1 MMHGSKYYY
10 RAEVRLHH
18 FVSNYSVE
26 EPLGNLSGGSFEL
39 VHKLTSCVNCVV
51 VSYPVQP
58 MQTFAVAH
66 TKDSSAL
73 PLVAQ
78 LSWDSDI
85 RLTQGL

>member
-1 MMHGSKYYY
+1 MVRSIITGLKY
-10 RAEVRLHH
+10 VCIISCLII
-18 FVSNYSVE
+18 SSVE

-39 VHKLTSCVNCVV
+39 AHKLTSCVNCVK
-51 VSYPVQP
+51 VSYPVLP

-73 PLVAQ
+73 PLVAR